1 MIFFF
6 AAGGSSEEGLDM
18 LDHLLRRPVGL
29 AHDLFNHL
37 AVGVDQIAL
46 GDLNGA
52 IPWFYLDRRISRS
65 HIRNVKTGQKIL
77 IRFRIFVLTHAEDHE
92 ALRPER
98 ALQQI
103 ERWDFLHTGRAPGGP
118 EVEDEKLAAELVRGN
133 SSAVVGCDTEIGS
146 LVASLDD
153 VVMQR

>member
-29 AHDLFNHL
+29 AHYLFNHL

-46 GDLNGA
+46 GDLNRA
-52 IPWFYLDRRISRS
+52 IPGFYFDRRISRS
-65 HIRNVKTGQKIL
+65 HIGNVKAGKKIL
-77 IRFRIFVLTHAEDHE
+77 IRFRIFVFTHTEDYQS
-92 ALRPER
+92 LRPEC

-103 ERWDFLHTGRAPGGP
+103 ERWNFLHTGRAPGGP
-118 EVEDEKLAAELVRGN
+118 EVEDEKLAAELARGN
-133 SSAVVGCDTEIGS
+133 SPAVIGCDTEIGG
-146 LVASLDD
+146 LVARLDN
-153 VVMQR
+153 VVVQR